1 MFKDAFYNLLLWCA
15 PELTVVALI
24 KNDELSPV
32 QLGDQGEQNVVDP
45 NRGASG
51 QRVAFSV
58 WAGVELAGGSGRALC
73 ISLDEEMRDV
83 HCVCQRLQGTRS
95 CTACGC
101 DQSKDS
107 LVHQLT
113 GWRGKEGKYREERIK
128 IMLIKGRKYKGHKR
142 TQHEGEE
149 KRINDEKLSLYLI
162 IFCHNVCTLGVS
174 HALGFFGVL
183 FFRFFFIYIWN
194 LIWKLWANVEG
205 FSFSSDKNK
214 IVFISGKSP

>member
-1 MFKDAFYNLLLWCA
+1 MFKDAFYNLLLWYA

-149 KRINDEKLSLYLI
+149 KRINYEKLSLYLI
-162 IFCHNVCTLGVS
+162 IFVIMYVHSESVMLWDSLVFFLNIFIIYLIFFLYLEFDLKTLS
-174 HALGFFGVL
+174 KRWGFFF
-183 FFRFFFIYIWN
+183 FFR
-194 LIWKLWANVEG
+194 
-205 FSFSSDKNK
+205 
-214 IVFISGKSP
+214 